1 MFLQGVDMPFCKS
14 ETFLSSSWKRPRARR
29 MSHPLIWAQ
38 ATLKCH
44 YYSNTWH
51 YLTFYGAGLFLRHS
65 QISMTLLFSSKEMVP
80 CCKSGFPSPSKKH
93 WQFPKHPLNSMTTR
107 LKGSRYYGHLVY
119 SLWTETRMQKFS
131 KFCLFRGDQKILTGF
146 YDDSL

>member
-1 MFLQGVDMPFCKS
+1 MFLQGVNMPFCKS

-44 YYSNTWH
+44 CYSNTWH
-51 YLTFYGAGLFLRHS
+51 YLMFYGAGLFLPHS
-65 QISMTLLFSSKEMVP
+65 PISRTLLFSSKEMVP

-93 WQFPKHPLNSMTTR
+93 WQFLKHPLNSMTTR
-107 LKGSRYYGHLVY
+107 LKDIMDIWFTFY
-119 SLWTETRMQKFS
+119 EQKHECRSPVNSAFFEEIR
-131 KFCLFRGDQKILTGF
+131 KF
-146 YDDSL
+146 